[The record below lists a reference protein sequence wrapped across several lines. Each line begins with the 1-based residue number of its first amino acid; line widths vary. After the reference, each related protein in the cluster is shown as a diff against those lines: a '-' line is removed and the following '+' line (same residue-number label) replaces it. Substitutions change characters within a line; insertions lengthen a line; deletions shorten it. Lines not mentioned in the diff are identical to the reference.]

1 MISTF
6 ESLPVVT
13 GQENSAANLTK
24 TQDSSGSESNKKQ
37 FGDILSSQEPS
48 SETTKQGSSTESS
61 TGESGKT
68 QHPDGK
74 ELPDAERETESLQD
88 GSTPVNSLDGDKRS
102 LNKSADEEDA
112 LSSRPL
118 DGENIAVSALVK
130 DSLVVPPLLDTKVIG
145 DEGRDSK
152 ISLPSVLAGR
162 QGDASV
168 SFVKIDNVVPESR
181 VLQPGLPNEADVV
194 AGLQQTLS
202 GKDTSVT
209 GSVDR
214 LIDGALVKT
223 SAPQLSPVALNTPM
237 SQGVGSELQSG
248 LKVTSTNM
256 VMTSSLGEPSWDSEF
271 VGRVNMVVKGGMQE
285 ARIQLSPPE
294 MGRLEI
300 KVTTEG
306 DTAKVMFSVDNVAAR
321 DAIEQAIPRLR
332 ELLGQ
337 GGLQLSHTG
346 VSDYSEPQQGRGD
359 VPEEFVDGNS
369 RLPDE
374 ESESVATWQL
384 DISSSSSTVDYY
396 I

>member
-48 SETTKQGSSTESS
+48 SKTTKKGSSTESS
-61 TGESGKT
+61 IGESGKT

-88 GSTPVNSLDGDKRS
+88 GSTPVNSLDGYKRS
-102 LNKSADEEDA
+102 LNKSADEDDT
-112 LSSRPL
+112 LSSLPL

-145 DEGRDSK
+145 GEGRDSK

-214 LIDGALVKT
+214 LIDGALVKI

-374 ESESVATWQL
+374 ENESVATWQL